1 MKKPLFTLSLA
12 LVLACAPVALA
23 EHIPPMGAD
32 SSSASTARSTH
43 EDHASATADAAVS
56 TAVQVILNLITL
68 GVGH

>member
-1 MKKPLFTLSLA
+1 MKKSLFALSVV

-23 EHIPPMGAD
+23 EHIPPVGAD
-32 SSSASTARSTH
+32 PPSSSTVQSTH

-56 TAVQVILNLITL
+56 TAVQVILNLIAL